1 MYIDF
6 WILDKTKYSLITK
19 RCVVF
24 ILIANYTYLK
34 ENVGERLI
42 PRTKRDITP
51 YPIPGKA

>member
-19 RCVVF
+19 RCVAF
-24 ILIANYTYLK
+24 ILIANYNYLK